1 MNWKG
6 ESKNGL
12 RIDIKEQE
20 VPDFLKTVIFR
31 VLQEALNNAA
41 KYSKADLVRVSLK
54 TINARIELLVED
66 NGQGFD
72 VQQVYSTRSLTGGF
86 GLTSMKERT
95 ELSGGLFSVESGRGC
110 GTIVR
115 TSWPL
120 DK

>member
-41 KYSKADLVRVSLK
+41 KYSKAGLVRVSLK

-72 VQQVYSTRSLTGGF
+72 V
-86 GLTSMKERT
+86 
-95 ELSGGLFSVESGRGC
+95 
-110 GTIVR
+110 
-115 TSWPL
+115 
-120 DK
+120 